1 MIPTQLQHTY
11 LSLREEWTDLMTR
24 LRDLGLG
31 IGSLAPGKH
40 NAITDVSGVRVGHT
54 TLISGTSPSAD
65 GPLRTGVTVVEP
77 RAGNVRD
84 NPVFAGAVS
93 LNGNGELTGLEW
105 VRESGLLTTPIG
117 LTNSF
122 SVGVVRDAI
131 AAHDTKTSGTDG
143 FWSLPVVG
151 ETYDGTLNDIHGQ
164 HVTAQH
170 VFDALDAAQP
180 GPVAEGN
187 VGGGTGMICHQ
198 FKGGIGTSSRVLPE
212 EDGGWTV
219 GVLVQANYGKRESL
233 RVDGVPVGSLI
244 PASEVPVPVSPRSS
258 AAYHRLPAGA
268 GSIIV
273 IVATDAPLLPTQCQR
288 LAMRAAVGLSRVGGA
303 ASDGSGDIMIAF
315 STANDSIPGEYYG
328 SPELPMTHQLTA
340 VPHQR
345 LTPVF
350 EAVSDATEE
359 AILNSMLAAE
369 DMIGR
374 DGIVA
379 HALDGERLLEVIR
392 TYHGS
397 VRGQEQPDSPS
408 QVS

>member
-1 MIPTQLQHTY
+1 
-11 LSLREEWTDLMTR
+11 MTR

-31 IGSLAPGKH
+31 IGSFATGQH
-40 NAITDVSGVRVGHT
+40 NAITDVAGVRVGHA
-54 TLISGTSPSAD
+54 TLISGTSPSSE
-65 GPLRTGVTVVEP
+65 GPVRTGVTIVQP
-77 RAGNVRD
+77 RPGSVRD
-84 NPVFAGAVS
+84 KPVFAGAVS

-117 LTNSF
+117 LTNTF

-131 AAHDTKTSGTDG
+131 AEYDTRTSGTDTY
-143 FWSLPVVG
+143 WSMPVVG
-151 ETYDGTLNDIHGQ
+151 ETYDGVLNDIHGQ

-187 VGGGTGMICHQ
+187 VGGGTGMLCHE
-198 FKGGIGTSSRVLPE
+198 FKGGIGNSSRVLSE
-212 EDGGWTV
+212 KDGGWTV
-219 GVLVQANYGKRESL
+219 GVLVQANYGTREAL

-244 PASEVPVPVSPRSS
+244 PASEVPPPISSRSS

-273 IVATDAPLLPTQCQR
+273 IVATDAPLLPGQCRR

-303 ASDGSGDIMIAF
+303 ASDSSGDIMIAF
-315 STANDSIPGEYYG
+315 STGNDSIPGEYYG
-328 SPELPMTHQLTA
+328 SPDLTMTHELRA
-340 VPHQR
+340 VPHQL

-359 AILNSMLAAE
+359 AILNAMLAAE
-369 DMIGR
+369 EMTGR

-379 HALDGERLLEVIR
+379 HALDGKRLLEVIHNYR
-392 TYHGS
+392 GS
-397 VRGQEQPDSPS
+397 GQVTVPA
-408 QVS
+408 V